1 MKPKKL
7 NYNWIELLPMLVIL
21 VVSVT
26 FLALFPSCSDNGNC
40 VEHVVRQD
48 YDMDLL
54 EKAVLNN
61 TDFLLKP

>member
-1 MKPKKL
+1 MNPEKIK
-7 NYNWIELLPMLVIL
+7 YNWTELLPLLVIL
-21 VVSVT
+21 VVSVV

-40 VEHVVRQD
+40 VEHVVRPD
-48 YDMDLL
+48 FDMDLV

>member
-1 MKPKKL
+1 MKPKITK
-7 NYNWIELLPMLVIL
+7 YNWIEIMPMLVIL
-21 VVSVT
+21 LVSVV

-40 VEHVVRQD
+40 VQHVVRQD
-48 YDMDLL
+48 FDMDLL